1 MFIQSVKVTYGE
13 VLCFIITWDVTLVII
28 CPKRKKMILF
38 AMIVRAHDG
47 LALTASTDLGG
58 QIHREV
64 QEARRHMKTLAR
76 QVGRL
81 DDKCSLKLNPHVVH
95 FITSL
100 SVSFM
105 ALCDPSYPPVLAFSF
120 LDEIQKEFI
129 TIYDARQISNCV
141 RPYSFIEFDSY
152 IQKTRQRY
160 NNPRSLTTRLN
171 LSNLSTEIQLRP
183 PQQIELCDIT
193 SNHQRVTPLSPSS
206 VGGVPPLPSLP
217 LYGIISLV
225 LSVVCV
231 LFNLYRGVMALSESS
246 IEEIDGTNPSYGFAF
261 LLEACI
267 GASQVY
273 LLLWNRK
280 KRLELAGILFLF
292 VILCNVYVKD
302 VRDLWQKLFLVSV
315 ASFITFVTSVHQ
327 PQTKLPNY
335 NV

>member
-1 MFIQSVKVTYGE
+1 
-13 VLCFIITWDVTLVII
+13 
-28 CPKRKKMILF
+28 MILF

>member
-1 MFIQSVKVTYGE
+1 
-13 VLCFIITWDVTLVII
+13 
-28 CPKRKKMILF
+28 MILF

-58 QIHREV
+58 QLHREV

-76 QVGRL
+76 QVGKL
-81 DDKCSLKLNPHVVH
+81 DDRCSLKLNPHVVH

-100 SVSFM
+100 GVSFM

-129 TIYDARQISNCV
+129 TIYDTRQISNCV
-141 RPYSFIEFDSY
+141 RPYTFIEFDSY

-193 SNHQRVTPLSPSS
+193 PNHHKVTPLAPSS

-217 LYGIISLV
+217 SYGIISIV

-231 LFNLYRGVMALSESS
+231 LFNLYRGLMALSESS

-261 LLEACI
+261 LVEACI

-280 KRLELAGILFLF
+280 KRRELAGILFLL
-292 VILCNVYVKD
+292 VILCNVYVKE
-302 VRDLWQKLFLVSV
+302 VRDVWQILFLVSV
-315 ASFITFVTSVHQ
+315 ASVITFVTSVHQ
-327 PQTKLPNY
+327 PQAKLPNY